1 MEFKKK
7 RMIIKRVT
15 SYVLALMVSVIFAL
29 YLNANVGWYMLIALI
44 IAPLISVFFAFIT
57 AKSVKVSCDIRECV
71 LSKGDKYSITATI
84 SNRFIFPTTPIELY
98 VLNGDGVKSNDKRII
113 CSVLPLS
120 DSKVKISFEA
130 RICGPSYVG
139 IEQVRVTDYLGLW
152 SFKLKK
158 IDSSALQKK
167 VAVIPDIADISI
179 RDDRIL
185 KVMHAS
191 MNADDSEDTIETS
204 TRTFGGF
211 PGYDNRDYVPGDP
224 IKRINW
230 KQSAKRDRLLVRL
243 DDEMASRATVLV
255 LDSTFIKSYVETN
268 VTAENIPKLAE
279 DAVENALG
287 IARSLVLSNY
297 TVRMYVRS
305 NEGFVC
311 YEITD
316 DKDIESV
323 CLIMA
328 DYTFLNENTDERF
341 SKEVLEECESGMVI
355 STPGAYIDLYGY
367 LEGKTDISK
376 LSVFSA
382 YEENRGNSAEDTGI
396 VRTYSEKKI
405 DKTNNKKNTKEKL
418 KELTSMCLVPFI
430 LAMLLSVTI
439 FSIYDVQPW
448 SLWFIPQLMVCM
460 GAFALCIYTTKH
472 RMIGGLSITVLVVGI
487 LMILGYIM
495 GGDKAYVQ
503 WFMSGGSLVQ
513 NEFGYLVS
521 LILVFSVFFSMVVF
535 YYTKIYYRTSAL
547 LFVST
552 LPFLI
557 YVKVIKDI
565 PIVYV
570 MLVVSFNVFVFLVN
584 IRKNRDK
591 GKRIE
596 GNFAGILSVCL
607 FAAVFVMTALA
618 IPKSQETK
626 YYYIFEELFLG
637 GNTSVE
643 LPDTYKTGNEY
654 SGNADGF
661 NQITNRKL
669 YVVSDVNVKG
679 LLYLRR
685 QVFDFYNKELERWYK
700 DSEYSDHSYV
710 SQKWKEDKDYLNSE
724 LLADAFLEAEKLSQ
738 GFLDKYGLK
747 GFVDYDFINFQKSMT
762 IHAQNYESDTYITP
776 LGSVKIEQ
784 YNDRNTMIT
793 PHGIFGSIKELLP
806 AKVVYE
812 VYYYDQGGLRD
823 AWTYLGGANFNNEE
837 ALEML
842 NELATILKNNEQLL
856 YFDVV
861 KAFKAELEYA
871 IAYNK
876 RCNKDNMQ
884 ISDKVKELALS
895 ITGGYKYDW
904 EKAKALQD
912 YFYYSGFV
920 YDLEYNAPDDSVEY
934 FLFESKTGTCSDF
947 ATAYVMMARS
957 VGLTVRYVEGF
968 VPTEEEG
975 VKYDE
980 QYVVRTSSSHAY
992 PEVYI
997 QNLGFVVYEPTIPSN
1012 DTTNVING
1020 GAIVYAVTLG
1030 FRLLIIFAFVSFTI
1044 IVALF
1049 TGKIFI
1055 PVIKEKK
1062 FINKAMKTVP
1072 TVGIIMLYVQLI
1084 DKYSAKLIDNASV
1097 NTPCEYAD
1105 VFKKMTQLDIGI
1117 LCDMVEMVVYENV
1130 ALSDEDRER
1139 AVQIYKEAKIALKNA
1154 LKVKKKLGK

>member
-1 MEFKKK
+1 MEFINK
-7 RMIIKRVT
+7 RTIIKRVI

-57 AKSVKVSCDIRECV
+57 AKSVKVSCDITECV

-84 SNRFIFPTTPIELY
+84 SNRFIFPTTPIEIY
-98 VLNGDGVKSNDKRII
+98 VLNGDGVKSRDKRIL

-120 DSKVKISFEA
+120 DCRVKIRFDA
-130 RICGPSYVG
+130 KICGPSYVG

-158 IDSSALQKK
+158 TNYIAMQKK

-204 TRTFGGF
+204 MRTFGGF

-243 DDEMASRATVLV
+243 DDEMASRSTVLV
-255 LDSTFIKSYVETN
+255 LDSTFVKTYVETG
-268 VTAENIPKLAE
+268 ADEERIPKLAE

-287 IARSLVLSNY
+287 IAKSLVLSNY
-297 TVRMYVRS
+297 TVKMHVRE

-311 YEITD
+311 YDITD
-316 DKDIESV
+316 DKDIEAV
-323 CLIMA
+323 RLKMA
-328 DYTFLNENTDERF
+328 DYTFLNEDIGERF
-341 SKEVLEECESGMVI
+341 SKEVLTECESGMVI
-355 STPGAYIDLYGY
+355 STPGAYADLYGY
-367 LEGKTDISK
+367 LEDKVDISK

-382 YEENRGNSAEDTGI
+382 YEESRGESTEDTGI
-396 VRTYSEKKI
+396 VRVYAEKKNE
-405 DKTNNKKNTKEKL
+405 KTNHKKTTKQKL
-418 KELTSMCLVPFI
+418 KELTALCIVPFI
-430 LAMLLSVTI
+430 LSMLLSVTI
-439 FSIYDVQPW
+439 FSIYNVQPW
-448 SLWFIPQLMVCM
+448 SLWFIPQLMVCL

-472 RMIGGLSITVLVVGI
+472 KMTGGLIITVLVVGI
-487 LMILGYIM
+487 LMILGSIM

-503 WFMSGGSLVQ
+503 WFMSGGELVQ
-513 NEFGYLVS
+513 NRFSYLVT
-521 LILVFSVFFSMVVF
+521 LVLVFTVFFSMVVF

-596 GNFAGILSVCL
+596 GNLAGILSVCL
-607 FAAVFVMTALA
+607 YAVVFVMTALA

-643 LPDTYKTGNEY
+643 LPDTYKKGNEY
-654 SGNADGF
+654 SGDSDGF

-669 YVVSDVNVKG
+669 YVVNNVNVRG
-679 LLYLRR
+679 MLYLRR
-685 QVFDFYNKELERWYK
+685 QVFDLYNKELERWYK
-700 DSEYSDHSYV
+700 DSEYSEYSYN
-710 SQKWKEDKDYLNSE
+710 SQKWKDEKDYLNTE
-724 LLADAFLEAEKLSQ
+724 ILAGAFLEAEKLSK
-738 GFLDKYGLK
+738 GFLKKYGLTS
-747 GFVDYDFINFQKSMT
+747 FVDYDFINYKKSMT
-762 IHAQNYESDTYITP
+762 IRAQNYESDTYITP
-776 LGSVKIEQ
+776 LGTVNIDR
-784 YNDRNTMIT
+784 YIDRNAWVN
-793 PHGIFGSIKELLP
+793 PHGIFGSVKDLLP
-806 AKVVYE
+806 GNVVYE
-812 VYYYDQGGLRD
+812 VVYYDQNSIRD
-823 AWTYLGGANFNNEE
+823 AWTYLGGANYTNEE
-837 ALEML
+837 ALVML
-842 NELATILKNNEQLL
+842 KELENILNVKEKSL
-856 YFDVV
+856 YYNTV

-871 IAYNK
+871 IEYNK
-876 RCNKDNMQ
+876 RCSQDNQQ
-884 ISDKVKELALS
+884 ISDRVKELAMS
-895 ITGGYKYDW
+895 ITDGCKYDW

-912 YFYYSGFV
+912 YFYVNGFV
-920 YDLEYNAPDDSVEY
+920 YDLEYDAPDDSVEY

-968 VPTEEEG
+968 VPEEEEG
-975 VKYDE
+975 VRYDE
-980 QYVVRTSSSHAY
+980 QYVVRTGSAHAY

-997 QNLGFVVYEPTIPSN
+997 QNLGFVVYEPTIPAEDDGN
-1012 DTTNVING
+1012 NING
-1020 GAIVYAVTLG
+1020 GAIFYAVTLG
-1030 FRLLIIFAFVSFTI
+1030 FRLLIIFAFVSFIT

-1055 PVIKEKK
+1055 PVIKEKR
-1062 FINKAMKTVP
+1062 FVNDVLKAAP
-1072 TVGIIMLYVQLI
+1072 TAGVVMLYIQLVE
-1084 DKYSAKLIDNASV
+1084 KYSVNQIDNASV
-1097 NTPCEYAD
+1097 NTPWEYAE
-1105 VFKKMTQLDIGI
+1105 VFRMTTQFDISL
-1117 LCDMVEMVVYENV
+1117 LCGMVERAVYEN
-1130 ALSDEDRER
+1130 AELSDEDRR
-1139 AVQIYKEAKIALKNA
+1139 DAVQMYKEAKVRLKNA
-1154 LKVKKKLGK
+1154 LKAKKKCSK

>member
-7 RMIIKRVT
+7 RKIIKRVI
-15 SYVLALMVSVIFAL
+15 SYVLALLISVIFAL
-29 YLNANVGWYMLIALI
+29 YLNANVGWYMLIALT

-57 AKSVKVSCDIRECV
+57 AKSIKVSCDIKECV
-71 LSKGDKYSITATI
+71 LSKGDKYSIVATI
-84 SNRFIFPTTPIELY
+84 SNRFIFPTTPIEIY
-98 VLNGDGVKSNDKRII
+98 VLNGDGVKSKDKRIL

-130 RICGPSYVG
+130 KICGPSYVG

-255 LDSTFIKSYVETN
+255 LDSTFTKSYIETD
-268 VTAENIPKLAE
+268 VTAKNIPKLAE

-287 IARSLVLSNY
+287 IVRSLVLSNY

-323 CLIMA
+323 RLKMA
-328 DYTFLNENTDERF
+328 DYTFLNESTDERF
-341 SKEVLEECESGMVI
+341 SKEILEECESGMVI

-367 LEGKTDISK
+367 LEGKADISK
-376 LSVFSA
+376 LAVFSA
-382 YEENRGNSAEDTGI
+382 YEESRGDSAEDTGI
-396 VRTYSEKKI
+396 VRVYAEKKI
-405 DKTNNKKNTKEKL
+405 EKANYKKTTKEKL
-418 KELTSMCLVPFI
+418 KEIISLCLVPFI
-430 LAMLLSVTI
+430 LTMLLSVTI

-472 RMIGGLSITVLVVGI
+472 KIIGGLSITVLVVGI

-513 NEFGYLVS
+513 NEFRYLVS

-570 MLVVSFNVFVFLVN
+570 MLVVSFNVFVFLIN

-596 GNFAGILSVCL
+596 GNFVGILSVCL
-607 FAAVFVMTALA
+607 YAAVFVMTALA

-669 YVVSDVNVKG
+669 YVVNDVNVKG
-679 LLYLRR
+679 ILYLRR

-700 DSEYSDHSYV
+700 DSKYSELSYT
-710 SQKWKEDKDYLNSE
+710 SEKWKDDKDYLNSE
-724 LLADAFLEAEKLSQ
+724 LLADAFLEAEKLSK
-738 GFLDKYGLK
+738 GFLEKYELT
-747 GFVDYDFINFQKSMT
+747 GFVDYDFINFKKSMT
-762 IHAQNYESDTYITP
+762 IRAQNYESDTYITP
-776 LGSVKIEQ
+776 LGTVKIEQ
-784 YNDRNTMIT
+784 HYDRGTKVT
-793 PHGIFGSIKELLP
+793 PHGIFCADRELLP
-806 AKVVYE
+806 ENVVYE
-812 VYYYDQGGLRD
+812 VFYYDQTSNRE

-842 NELATILKNNEQLL
+842 NELEIILKNNEKLL
-856 YFDVV
+856 YLNVV
-861 KAFKAELEYA
+861 NTFKAELEYA

-884 ISDKVKELALS
+884 ISDRVKELALS
-895 ITGGYKYDW
+895 ITDEYEYDW

-912 YFYYSGFV
+912 YFYYNGFV
-920 YDLEYNAPDDSVEY
+920 YDLEYDAPDDSVEF

-968 VPTEEEG
+968 VPEEEEG
-975 VKYDE
+975 VRYDE

-997 QNLGFVVYEPTIPSN
+997 QNLGFVVYEPTMPSN
-1012 DTTNVING
+1012 DTGNVING

-1030 FRLLIIFAFVSFTI
+1030 FRLLIIFAFVSFVI

-1055 PVIKEKK
+1055 PVVKEKMFMK
-1062 FINKAMKTVP
+1062 DVWKATP
-1072 TVGIIMLYVQLI
+1072 TAGIIMLYVRLVE
-1084 DKYSAKLIDNASV
+1084 KYAVNQIENASIH
-1097 NTPCEYAD
+1097 TPWEYGQ
-1105 VFKKMTQLDIGI
+1105 VFKKVTQLDIGL
-1117 LCDMVEMVVYENV
+1117 LCSMVEKAAYENV
-1130 ALSDEDRER
+1130 ELSGVDREK
-1139 AVQIYKEAKIALKNA
+1139 AAQIYKETKIGLKYAAKA
-1154 LKVKKKLGK
+1154 KKKLEK